1 MTTAMSAASGSTAP
15 VSTAPVSTAPVSTAP
30 TSATPSRTASTSTAP
45 TSTVTASN
53 APLTTVRSTTA
64 LAGSAGRATLPV
76 HQRTRATLTEQAI
89 DATDPSPAAAPEL
102 IPVPQDQE
110 GIDVLRKEI
119 DAIDAELVK
128 LILHRTAISHAIG
141 TARKTL
147 GGPKIVYSREMAI
160 LERFRALGPAGTDLG
175 MLLLAMGRG
184 RLGRK

>member
-1 MTTAMSAASGSTAP
+1 MTTAPSAAP
-15 VSTAPVSTAPVSTAP
+15 ISTAP
-30 TSATPSRTASTSTAP
+30 TAP
-45 TSTVTASN
+45 
-53 APLTTVRSTTA
+53 VRSTTA
-64 LAGSAGRATLPV
+64 PADSAGRATLPV
-76 HQRTRATLTEQAI
+76 HKRTRATLTEQAI
-89 DATDPSPAAAPEL
+89 DATDPSQAAAPEL

>member
-1 MTTAMSAASGSTAP
+1 MTIAP
-15 VSTAPVSTAPVSTAP
+15 
-30 TSATPSRTASTSTAP
+30 SATELSP
-45 TSTVTASN
+45 TQL
-53 APLTTVRSTTA
+53 PGTA
-64 LAGSAGRATLPV
+64 LSPTQLPDTALSPTQLPGTARSGTAVGATLPV

-89 DATDPSPAAAPEL
+89 DATDPSQAPAPEL

-184 RLGRK
+184 RFGRK